1 MQLSHPTLFQ
11 SPFSRQLAYLLGA
24 DILLSFLYGFT
35 PTQFSVVRSG
45 LALVQFGFMTWTMA
59 LTLRRIVEDY

>member
-11 SPFSRQLAYLLGA
+11 SKFARQLTYLLGA

-35 PTQFSVVRSG
+35 PTQFSPVRGG
-45 LALVQFGFMTWTMA
+45 LALIQFGLMTWTMA